1 MNLLEAALPTFA
13 LHETSHPRH
22 GWFRKT
28 HEISSAE
35 DLAVFAA
42 EDAPSVWASAQ
53 TWWERSTTGGR
64 LGK

>member
-13 LHETSHPRH
+13 LHEIFHLRY
-22 GWFRKT
+22 GWFRKA
-28 HEISSAE
+28 HEVAAE